1 MRTLSLL
8 ALSIGLLCGSAAQ
21 ATEFRLCETTKL
33 LREGQRINLAGTI
46 KSRFRSGNY
55 WSMLEIGR
63 DSCGILLEPE
73 GGREA
78 ACGAGAAIRVTGT
91 VSDRDLMNGY
101 SVKDA
106 RITCR

>member
-8 ALSIGLLCGSAAQ
+8 ALSISVFCGSAVQ
-21 ATEFRLCETTKL
+21 ATEFKLCETTKL
-33 LREGQRINLAGTI
+33 LKERQRINLAGTI

-55 WSMLEIGR
+55 WSMLEIGK

-73 GGREA
+73 NGREA
-78 ACGAGAAIRVTGT
+78 ECGAGAAIRVTGT
-91 VSDRDLMNGY
+91 VSERDLLNGY
-101 SVKDA
+101 SVKNA